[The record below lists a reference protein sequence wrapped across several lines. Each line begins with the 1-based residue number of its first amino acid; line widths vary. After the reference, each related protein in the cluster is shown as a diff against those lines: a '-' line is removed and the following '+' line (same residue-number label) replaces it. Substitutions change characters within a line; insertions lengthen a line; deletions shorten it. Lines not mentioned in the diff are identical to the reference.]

1 MIRHALRRT
10 TLPAAFAALALCGT
24 AAFGQAQT
32 DTPATSTSRPGAESA
47 ALFDHALRRLHAD
60 EVVRLADRFAGQP
73 VLVVNTASHCG
84 FTRQFREL
92 EAIHQKYKDRGLKVA
107 GFPSDDFRQEA
118 DDEAK
123 TAEVCFENFGVTFDM
138 FAPIPVTGDKAH
150 PLFREIA
157 RQSAAPE
164 WNFHKYLI
172 DRNGRVVATFPSR
185 VKPDAPEVQ
194 AAIEKI
200 L

>member
-1 MIRHALRRT
+1 MTRHALRHT
-10 TLPAAFAALALCGT
+10 ALSAALAALALHGT
-24 AAFGQAQT
+24 AALAQG
-32 DTPATSTSRPGAESA
+32 PSEAAAASTIHPSAESA

-84 FTRQFREL
+84 FTPQFREL

-123 TAEVCFENFGVTFDM
+123 TAEVCFQNFGVTFDM

-157 RQSAAPE
+157 RQSAAPQ

>member
-1 MIRHALRRT
+1 MLQQTFRRLL
-10 TLPAAFAALALCGT
+10 LPLVLTAACAPALA
-24 AAFGQAQT
+24 
-32 DTPATSTSRPGAESA
+32 DPGAGASA
-47 ALFDHALRRLHAD
+47 LYGPGGGHELRRLHAD
-60 EVVRLADRFAGQP
+60 DVVKLGERFGGQP

-92 EAIHQKYKDRGLKVA
+92 EAVHQKYKDRGLKVA

-118 DDEAK
+118 ADESK

-138 FAPIPVTGDKAH
+138 FAPIAVTGDKAH

-157 RQSAAPE
+157 RQSSAPD
-164 WNFHKYLI
+164 WNFHKYVI

-185 VKPDAPEVQ
+185 VKPDAPEVL
-194 AAIEKI
+194 AAIEKV

>member
-1 MIRHALRRT
+1 MLQQTFRRLLLPLALT
-10 TLPAAFAALALCGT
+10 AVCAPALA
-24 AAFGQAQT
+24 
-32 DTPATSTSRPGAESA
+32 DPGAEASA
-47 ALFDHALRRLHAD
+47 LYGPGAGHELRRLHAD
-60 EVVRLADRFAGQP
+60 EVVKLGERFGGQP

-92 EAIHQKYKDRGLKVA
+92 EAVHQKYKDRGLKVA

-118 DDEAK
+118 ADESK

-138 FAPIPVTGDKAH
+138 FAPIAVTGDKAH

-157 RQSAAPE
+157 RQSSAPD
-164 WNFHKYLI
+164 WNFHKYVI

-185 VKPDAPEVQ
+185 VKPDAPEVL
-194 AAIEKI
+194 AAIEKV

>member
-1 MIRHALRRT
+1 MRFTRLAR
-10 TLPAAFAALALCGT
+10 ALAPALLIATLAPNAGAT
-24 AAFGQAQT
+24 DDAAT
-32 DTPATSTSRPGAESA
+32 R
-47 ALFDHALRRLHAD
+47 LYDHSLRRLHAD
-60 EVVRLADRFAGQP
+60 ESVRLAERYAGQP

-92 EAIHQKYKDRGLKVA
+92 EAVHQRFKERGLKVA

-118 DDEAK
+118 ADEAE
-123 TAEVCFENFGVTFDM
+123 TAEVCFQNFGVTFDM
-138 FAPIPVTGDKAH
+138 YAPIHVTGAEAH

-164 WNFHKYLI
+164 WNFHKYVI
-172 DRNGRVVATFPSR
+172 DRNGRVVAAFGSST
-185 VKPDAPEVQ
+185 KPDAPEVI
-194 AAIEKI
+194 AAIEKA

>member
-1 MIRHALRRT
+1 MSFTRMARTLAPALLLATLAHNAGAADDAT
-10 TLPAAFAALALCGT
+10 TRLY
-24 AAFGQAQT
+24 
-32 DTPATSTSRPGAESA
+32 
-47 ALFDHALRRLHAD
+47 DHSLRRLHAD
-60 EVVRLADRFAGQP
+60 ESVRLADRYAGQP

-92 EAIHQKYKDRGLKVA
+92 EAVHQRYKERGLKVA

-118 DDEAK
+118 ANEAE
-123 TAEVCFENFGVTFDM
+123 TAEVCFQNFGVTFDM
-138 FAPIPVTGDKAH
+138 YAPIHVTGAEAH

-164 WNFHKYLI
+164 WNFHKYVI
-172 DRNGRVVATFPSR
+172 DRNGRVVAAFGSR
-185 VKPDAPEVQ
+185 TKPDAPEVI
-194 AAIEKI
+194 AAIEKA

>member
-1 MIRHALRRT
+1 MRRLRFLLGLPLLLGSVASHADSCHSVLEGSLPALRGKESID
-10 TLPAAFAALALCGT
+10 LC
-24 AAFGQAQT
+24 Q
-32 DTPATSTSRPGAESA
+32 
-47 ALFDHALRRLHAD
+47 
-60 EVVRLADRFAGQP
+60 RFAGKP
-73 VLVVNTASHCG
+73 LVVVNTASHCG

-92 EAIHQKYKDRGLKVA
+92 EAVHQKYKDRGLKVA

-118 DDEAK
+118 ADEAK

-138 FAPIPVTGDKAH
+138 FAPIAVTGDKAH

-157 RQSAAPE
+157 RQSSAPE
-164 WNFHKYLI
+164 WNFHKYVI

-185 VKPDAPEVQ
+185 VKPDAPEVL
-194 AAIEKI
+194 AAIEKV

>member
-1 MIRHALRRT
+1 MPFTPLVRAIAPALMLAVAMFT
-10 TLPAAFAALALCGT
+10 PTLTGAADDAPARLY
-24 AAFGQAQT
+24 
-32 DTPATSTSRPGAESA
+32 
-47 ALFDHALRRLHAD
+47 DHELRRLHSD
-60 EVVRLADRFAGQP
+60 DVVRLAKEFAGQP

-92 EAIHQKYKDRGLKVA
+92 EAVHQRFKDRGLKVA

-118 DDEAK
+118 GDEAE
-123 TAEVCFENFGVTFDM
+123 TAEVCFKNFGVTFDM
-138 FAPIPVTGDKAH
+138 FAPIRVTGTEAH

-164 WNFHKYLI
+164 WNFHKYVI
-172 DRNGRVVATFPSR
+172 DRSGKVIAAFSSR
-185 VKPDAPEVQ
+185 TKPDAPEVI
-194 AAIEKI
+194 AAIEKA

>member
-1 MIRHALRRT
+1 MKWF
-10 TLPAAFAALALCGT
+10 TLLLMLG
-24 AAFGQAQT
+24 
-32 DTPATSTSRPGAESA
+32 SGAVSA
-47 ALFDHALRRLHAD
+47 ACPDYFNVEMRELNSTQRHNLCQLT
-60 EVVRLADRFAGQP
+60 EGKV

-92 EAIHQKYKDRGLKVA
+92 EAVHQRFKERGLKVA

-118 DDEAK
+118 ADEAE
-123 TAEVCFENFGVTFDM
+123 TAEVCFQNFGVTFDM
-138 FAPIPVTGDKAH
+138 YAPIHVTGAEAH

-164 WNFHKYLI
+164 WNFHKYVI
-172 DRNGRVVATFPSR
+172 DRNGRVVAAFGSR
-185 VKPDAPEVQ
+185 TKPDAPEVI
-194 AAIEKI
+194 AAIEKA

>member
-1 MIRHALRRT
+1 MPFTRLVR
-10 TLPAAFAALALCGT
+10 ALA
-24 AAFGQAQT
+24 
-32 DTPATSTSRPGAESA
+32 PALLFATLAPGAGA
-47 ALFDHALRRLHAD
+47 ADDATARLYDHSLRRLHA
-60 EVVRLADRFAGQP
+60 EESVRLADRYAGQP

-92 EAIHQKYKDRGLKVA
+92 EAVHQRFKERGLKVA

-118 DDEAK
+118 ADEAE
-123 TAEVCFENFGVTFDM
+123 TAEVCFQNFGVTFDM
-138 FAPIPVTGDKAH
+138 YAPIQVTGTEAH

-164 WNFHKYLI
+164 WNFHKYVI
-172 DRNGRVVATFPSR
+172 DRNGRVVAAFGSR
-185 VKPDAPEVQ
+185 TRPDAPEVI
-194 AAIEKI
+194 AAIEKA

>member
-32 DTPATSTSRPGAESA
+32 DAPATPTSRPGAESA

-185 VKPDAPEVQ
+185 VNPDAPEVQ
-194 AAIEKI
+194 SAIEKI

>member
-1 MIRHALRRT
+1 MLRKRLRH
-10 TLPAAFAALALCGT
+10 TLFPLALAGLALT
-24 AAFGQAQT
+24 A
-32 DTPATSTSRPGAESA
+32 PGALAEPTAEPSAESK

-60 EVVRLADRFAGQP
+60 EVVQLAERYAGHP

-84 FTRQFREL
+84 FTRQFGQL
-92 EAIHQKYKDRGLKVA
+92 EAIHQRYKDKGLKVA
-107 GFPSDDFRQEA
+107 GFPSNDFRQEA

-138 FAPIPVTGDKAH
+138 YTPIPVTGETAH
-150 PLFREIA
+150 PIFREIA

-164 WNFHKYLI
+164 WNFHKYVI
-172 DRNGRVVATFPSR
+172 DRNGHVVAAFPSR
-185 VKPDAPEVQ
+185 VKPDAPEVI
-194 AAIEKI
+194 AAIEKV

>member
-1 MIRHALRRT
+1 MRFTRLAR
-10 TLPAAFAALALCGT
+10 ALA
-24 AAFGQAQT
+24 
-32 DTPATSTSRPGAESA
+32 PALLLATLAPGAGGA
-47 ALFDHALRRLHAD
+47 DDATTRLYDHSLRRLHAD
-60 EVVRLADRFAGQP
+60 ESVRLADRYAGQP

-92 EAIHQKYKDRGLKVA
+92 EAVHQRFKERGLKVA

-118 DDEAK
+118 ADEAE
-123 TAEVCFENFGVTFDM
+123 TAEVCFQNFGVTFDM
-138 FAPIPVTGDKAH
+138 YAPIQVTGTEAH

-164 WNFHKYLI
+164 WNFHKYVI
-172 DRNGRVVATFPSR
+172 DRNGRVVAAFGSR
-185 VKPDAPEVQ
+185 TKPDAPEVI
-194 AAIEKI
+194 AAIEKA

>member
-1 MIRHALRRT
+1 MS
-10 TLPAAFAALALCGT
+10 FARLARALAPAVLLATLAPNAG
-24 AAFGQAQT
+24 AA
-32 DTPATSTSRPGAESA
+32 DDATTR
-47 ALFDHALRRLHAD
+47 LYDHRLRRLHAD
-60 EVVRLADRFAGQP
+60 ESVRLADRYAGQP

-92 EAIHQKYKDRGLKVA
+92 EAVHQRYKERGLKVA

-118 DDEAK
+118 ADEAE
-123 TAEVCFENFGVTFDM
+123 TAEVCFQNFGVTFDM
-138 FAPIPVTGDKAH
+138 YAPIHVTGTEAH

-164 WNFHKYLI
+164 WNFHKYVI
-172 DRNGRVVATFPSR
+172 DRNGRVVAAFGSR
-185 VKPDAPEVQ
+185 TKPDAPEVI
-194 AAIEKI
+194 AAIEKA

>member
-32 DTPATSTSRPGAESA
+32 DAPATSTSRPGAESA
-47 ALFDHALRRLHAD
+47 ALFDHVLRRLHAD
-60 EVVRLADRFAGQP
+60 EVVRLADRFGGQP

-138 FAPIPVTGDKAH
+138 FAPIAVTGDKAH

-194 AAIEKI
+194 SAIEKI